1 VARTG
6 AKKNGIIKEE
16 NQFVSFRLSQCHRNS
31 TDKKEKGKSIG
42 RNKRGNIPN
51 EMKME
56 TKYTLHPRGDAE
68 YRIRRERR

>member
-1 VARTG
+1 M
-6 AKKNGIIKEE
+6 
-16 NQFVSFRLSQCHRNS
+16 
-31 TDKKEKGKSIG
+31 DKKEKGKSIG

-56 TKYTLHPRGDAE
+56 TRYRLHLRGDAE